1 LIKRLMDGPD
11 AAKLAFSVSHTTRKP
26 REGEVDGIHY
36 HFVSKEDFQAGITG
50 VHVDWFRHCSDA
62 SMLMGGCASRWW
74 YITDPCTHHTS
85 ACKQLLMVGTV
96 WYTSSKQHTLPGT
109 GHGFAA
115 AAAYFHTCRTYCHRA
130 CAVLSFLLLYAAGCF
145 LEHAD
150 VHNNLYGTSKDAVQ
164 ETLSSGKAAV
174 LDVDVQGARQIRKA
188 GVPALLVFVAPPS
201 LEELERRLRGRGTET
216 PVSMERRIQNAR
228 DEISR

>member
-1 LIKRLMDGPD
+1 MDSLRQLHTPT
-11 AAKLAFSVSHTTRKP
+11 LAT
-26 REGEVDGIHY
+26 
-36 HFVSKEDFQAGITG
+36 HFVT
-50 VHVDWFRHCSDA
+50 VPVLCS
-62 SMLMGGCASRWW
+62 S
-74 YITDPCTHHTS
+74 
-85 ACKQLLMVGTV
+85 
-96 WYTSSKQHTLPGT
+96 
-109 GHGFAA
+109 
-115 AAAYFHTCRTYCHRA
+115 
-130 CAVLSFLLLYAAGCF
+130 LLLYAAGRF

-164 ETLSSGKAAV
+164 DTLSSGKAAV